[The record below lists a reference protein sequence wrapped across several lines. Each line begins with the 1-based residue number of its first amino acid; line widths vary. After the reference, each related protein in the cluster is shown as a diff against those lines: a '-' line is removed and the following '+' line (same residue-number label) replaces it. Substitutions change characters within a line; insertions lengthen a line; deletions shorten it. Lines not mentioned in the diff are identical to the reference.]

1 MLKIN
6 NVRKLCQR
14 YIVQSV
20 AIIFVLAIIV
30 LAVSCLGAVENLV
43 SPLVVSVIF
52 SLVINLADGLI
63 WRRLAEYNSDFLP
76 TFYTAVSGFRML
88 LALATLFGCYLAV
101 GRDAMLEYCIVFMGY
116 YFVLLIHHSLFFSK
130 VSNSH
135 STCDKDDVLREHK
148 M

>member
-6 NVRKLCQR
+6 DVKKLSLK

-20 AIIFVLAIIV
+20 AIVVVLALIV
-30 LAVSCLGAVENLV
+30 LAVAFFVPVESLV
-43 SPLVVSVIF
+43 PPLIVSVIF

-63 WRRLAEYNSDFLP
+63 WKRVAEGNPDFLP

-101 GRDAMLEYCIVFMGY
+101 GRDAMLEYCIVFMIY

-135 STCDKDDVLREHK
+135 FTCDKDDAIHK
-148 M
+148 